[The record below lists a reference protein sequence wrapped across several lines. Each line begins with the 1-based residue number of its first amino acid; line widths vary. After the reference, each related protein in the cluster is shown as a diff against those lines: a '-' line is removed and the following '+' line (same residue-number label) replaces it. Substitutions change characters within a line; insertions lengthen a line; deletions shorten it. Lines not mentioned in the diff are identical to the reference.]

1 VNATHRN
8 ETNQIRPLI
17 AAIVIQTV
25 GTDPLTHRKEGTMN
39 MKRRQFV
46 GLLGSLATV
55 TTARNLLADQPGLVE
70 PVHRVANAAASLE
83 PTPVHPLDR
92 ALDVARSGLK
102 GCRANVNDY
111 TALLIK
117 RERID
122 ETLGE
127 HEFMSVKIR
136 NRKVAGG
143 RVVQPLSV
151 YLHFLKPSSVKGR
164 EVIYVE
170 GQNSGNIVAHEGG
183 FKGRFLPTVTI
194 PPDGM
199 LAMRGQR
206 YPLTEIGVE
215 NLIVKLIERG
225 EQARQYPDVQ
235 CEFRKN
241 ARVKDRTCT
250 VLHVTQPTK
259 QPDLQFFQAQIFID
273 DDFNIPIR
281 YVAYDWPRREG
292 APLEVLEE
300 YNYLNLQV
308 NVGLTDSDFDP
319 RNPAYNFYSK

>member
-1 VNATHRN
+1 M
-8 ETNQIRPLI
+8 
-17 AAIVIQTV
+17 
-25 GTDPLTHRKEGTMN
+25 DPLTHRTEATMN

-55 TTARNLLADQPGLVE
+55 TGARVLLADDSRLVE

-92 ALDVARSGLK
+92 ALDLARSGLE
-102 GCRANVNDY
+102 GCRTGVNDY

-122 ETLGE
+122 EAVGE

-136 NRKVAGG
+136 NRKVVGG

-170 GQNSGNIVAHEGG
+170 GQNGGNIVAHEGG

-225 EQARQYPDVQ
+225 EQARRYPDVQ

-250 VLHVTQPTK
+250 VLQVTQPTK
-259 QPDLQFFQAQIFID
+259 HPDLQFYQAQVFID
-273 DDFNIPIR
+273 DGFNIPIR
-281 YVAYDWPRREG
+281 YIAYDWPRREG
-292 APLEVLEE
+292 ATPEVLEE
-300 YNYLNLQV
+300 YNYLNLKL
-308 NVGLTDSDFDP
+308 NVGLTDADFDP

>member
-1 VNATHRN
+1 MKIARRHFIASLTAATS
-8 ETNQIRPLI
+8 
-17 AAIVIQTV
+17 AAIA
-25 GTDPLTHRKEGTMN
+25 GNLGAEDPK
-39 MKRRQFV
+39 
-46 GLLGSLATV
+46 
-55 TTARNLLADQPGLVE
+55 LVE
-70 PVHRVANAAASLE
+70 PIHRVANAAASLE

-92 ALDVARSGLK
+92 ALDIARAGLA
-102 GCRANVNDY
+102 GCRSNVDDY
-111 TALLIK
+111 TAILVK

-122 ETLGE
+122 GVLGQ

-136 NRKVAGG
+136 NRKVADG
-143 RVVQPLSV
+143 RLLQPLSV
-151 YLHFLKPSSVKGR
+151 YLNFLKPSSVQGR

-170 GQNSGNIVAHEGG
+170 NQNDGNMVAHEGG

-206 YPLTEIGVE
+206 YPMTDIGVE

-225 EQARQYPDVQ
+225 EQARKFPDVQ

-241 ARVKDRTCT
+241 ARVKDRVCT
-250 VLHVTQPTK
+250 VLEVTQPTK
-259 QPDLQFFQAQIFID
+259 HPELDFYKAQVFID
-273 DDFNIPIR
+273 DELNIPIR
-281 YVAYDWPRREG
+281 YVAYDWPAREG

-300 YNYLNLQV
+300 YNYLDLKV
-308 NVGLTDSDFDP
+308 NVGLTDADFDP